1 MSQSSDYELLSAKI
15 SKLKRRP
22 TVEGVFTLWHDEIS
36 AVLENSTAN
45 KINKI
50 FTTHVLT
57 EDRENIRID
66 KLTPLLTQKIF
77 LDKALSEQKY
87 TTVCSIC
94 TQLSA
99 MCNFAVASGI
109 ITANPLS
116 TIKDLPQVRKA
127 FKEAERNQTHRC
139 SFPCDRIDSS
149 IKRLFKDYQL
159 FENTRCRILLELS
172 FHLLLRPGE
181 MVQITINGCNYAKH
195 ELAVQHTKTFKE
207 FFVPL
212 NNTIAELLQL
222 AERHCG
228 NGVYVFGSPQN
239 KVKPNAHLS
248 AQVMN
253 TSLKRCGYQGKLHAH
268 GIRGTFSTWAS
279 MHPNKIDYIS
289 KEAMLQHLVTGK
301 VERAYRHDRHF
312 FAYRKK
318 SHRVWSE
325 YLVKTIGDNSVLRD
339 LTLIN

>member
-1 MSQSSDYELLSAKI
+1 MSQTNYTELSAKI
-15 SKLKRRP
+15 NKLKRRP
-22 TVEGVFTLWHDEIS
+22 TIEGVFMLWKDKIYS
-36 AVLENSTAN
+36 VLEQSTAN

-50 FTTHVLT
+50 FMAHVM
-57 EDRENIRID
+57 RKYQENIRID
-66 KLTPLLTQKIF
+66 RLNPLLAQKIF
-77 LDKALSEQKY
+77 LDKPLCEQKY
-87 TTVCSIC
+87 TTVCNIC

-99 MCNFAVASGI
+99 MCNFAVAAGI
-109 ITANPLS
+109 ISNNPLS

-127 FKEAERNQTHRC
+127 FKESEKNQTHRC

-149 IKRLFKDYQL
+149 IRKLFRDYCL

-181 MVQITINGCNYAKH
+181 MVKITKNGCNYAKK
-195 ELAVQHTKTFKE
+195 ELTVQHTKTFKE
-207 FFVPL
+207 FYIPL
-212 NNTIAELLQL
+212 NSTIAELLQM

-228 NGVYVFGSPQN
+228 NGIYIFGSPQN
-239 KVKPNAHLS
+239 KVKPNTHLS

-253 TSLKRCGYQGKLHAH
+253 ASLKRCGYQGILHAH

-279 MHPNKIDYIS
+279 MHPSKIDYIS
-289 KEAMLQHLVTGK
+289 KEAMLQHLVSGK

-318 SHRVWSE
+318 SHRVWSD
-325 YLVKTIGDNSVLRD
+325 YLVKTIGDHSVLRD
-339 LTLIN
+339 PNLTC